1 MFQGHPKG
9 LYVAFASNMGERYGF
24 YTMMAVLVL
33 YLQARFD
40 LSVSQAGIIYS
51 VFYFLMYGLTLLGG
65 WIADQR
71 MGLHRAILWGI
82 MAKTAGYAIMM
93 IPGIG
98 LSTTVAGLLIT
109 AVGNGFFKGNLQA
122 MVGNLYENSRYRHL
136 RDSGFSIF
144 YMGINIGAFFAPG
157 TATLMR
163 NWYLNSHG
171 LSYDS
176 SLPAQCH
183 QYIASLASG
192 APFDTEGFAEMA
204 SRVSGSLPADLEA
217 FAHQY
222 INVFSTGY
230 NLAFAVAAG
239 AMLLSLA
246 AYVFFSKHLRTP
258 ETVGTEAGADV
269 KAEGPTE
276 PGRTGLKEK
285 PELEGRATLEERT
298 SLERRTSLEERT
310 YADRDR
316 QRMVA
321 LGWIL
326 LVVVFF
332 WMSFHQ
338 NGLTMTFFARDYT
351 VQQVDRLNYLLF
363 DVRSVIALAT
373 VAGGLVLLL
382 RRRLRPVL
390 RLAGGALITGGGL
403 ALVWQYHRFEPWM
416 TLDPEIFQQFNPI
429 FVVACTP
436 LVVGLFSYL
445 NKRGKE
451 PSAPR
456 KIGIGMLLSAVSFLV
471 LLFCSIGLPAPGELD
486 AAGSPDRV
494 SPYWL
499 FWSYFIITWGELF
512 LNPMGISF
520 VSRIAPA
527 RFRGLSQGLW
537 LCSIAVGNQLL
548 FVGSSLWE
556 RLELWQVWFIFVA
569 CCLLSATILFA
580 LSRKFERY
588 TA

>member
-1 MFQGHPKG
+1 
-9 LYVAFASNMGERYGF
+9 
-24 YTMMAVLVL
+24 
-33 YLQARFD
+33 
-40 LSVSQAGIIYS
+40 
-51 VFYFLMYGLTLLGG
+51 
-65 WIADQR
+65 
-71 MGLHRAILWGI
+71 
-82 MAKTAGYAIMM
+82 
-93 IPGIG
+93 
-98 LSTTVAGLLIT
+98 
-109 AVGNGFFKGNLQA
+109 
-122 MVGNLYENSRYRHL
+122 
-136 RDSGFSIF
+136 
-144 YMGINIGAFFAPG
+144 
-157 TATLMR
+157 
-163 NWYLNSHG
+163 
-171 LSYDS
+171 
-176 SLPAQCH
+176 
-183 QYIASLASG
+183 
-192 APFDTEGFAEMA
+192 
-204 SRVSGSLPADLEA
+204 
-217 FAHQY
+217 
-222 INVFSTGY
+222 
-230 NLAFAVAAG
+230 
-239 AMLLSLA
+239 
-246 AYVFFSKHLRTP
+246 
-258 ETVGTEAGADV
+258 
-269 KAEGPTE
+269 
-276 PGRTGLKEK
+276 
-285 PELEGRATLEERT
+285 
-298 SLERRTSLEERT
+298 
-310 YADRDR
+310 
-316 QRMVA
+316 MVA

-373 VAGGLVLLL
+373 AAGGLVLLL

-390 RLAGGALITGGGL
+390 RLAGGALISGGGL
-403 ALVWQYHRFEPWM
+403 ALVWQYHRFEPMM